1 MSHFPHYELDKNHI
15 HIQPQIMGDPIFT
28 ILRSIN
34 IPFSQLLV
42 NLCSSIF
49 FMFLKVKSIVQVLK
63 QFDAQG

>member
-1 MSHFPHYELDKNHI
+1 MTF
-15 HIQPQIMGDPIFT
+15 IQPQIMGDPIFT